1 MTELPAEVLRSPA
14 MRRALAARDVAA
26 VFRLLTEAGIAQ
38 RRIAELTGMGAS
50 EVSEVLAGRQVQ
62 SVAVLERIAAGLGV
76 PRGWMGLAYAG
87 DRAPTS
93 PPAEEMDED
102 MKRRGFLAAASV
114 ALFNRP
120 ILGELLEIP
129 ARPETPTPLPSRLG
143 AADVAALRGL
153 TEMLR
158 TASRTY
164 GGQADT
170 IIAVAGRSDRLLSI
184 PASELTTRAMTSAV
198 AELHIVAGRAAFD
211 SRLDDSARYHF
222 RQGLDLAASVDDT
235 YWKATAIWSAARL
248 TGERGHPGDALKLL
262 QLAEIALADLPERH
276 PWAPI
281 LAGWVRGE
289 SALALAQTGHT
300 EQARRELARARQRL
314 EDAAPDAD
322 SQATTDSIA
331 ALIELRLSDLD
342 AAERSAVT
350 AVRLR
355 QGSTNRREAVSADIT
370 LATIHVRSGERHS
383 SELAQRAIG
392 GVAALPGS
400 GLVRDRLA
408 PLEAALA
415 ARSDGDSRELVRE
428 ARALRTGQQL

>member
-1 MTELPAEVLRSPA
+1 MPEVATEVLPSRA
-14 MRRALAARDVAA
+14 MRRSLAARDIAA
-26 VFRLLTEAGIAQ
+26 VFRLLTEAGISQ

-50 EVSEVLAGRQVQ
+50 EVSEVLSGRQVQ

-102 MKRRGFLAAASV
+102 MKRRAFLAAASV

-129 ARPETPTPLPSRLG
+129 ARAETPTPLPSRLG
-143 AADVAALRGL
+143 VADVAALRGL
-153 TEMLR
+153 TDTLR

-170 IIAVAGRSDRLLSI
+170 ISAVAGRSDRLLSI

-222 RQGLDLAASVDDT
+222 RQGLDFAASVDDT

-262 QLAEIALADLPERH
+262 QLAEIAGRSTRAPPVGAH
-276 PWAPI
+276 PGGVGTRRIRARPGSDGTHR
-281 LAGWVRGE
+281 AGAAGVDQ
-289 SALALAQTGHT
+289 SQTAAGRRC
-300 EQARRELARARQRL
+300 ARR
-314 EDAAPDAD
+314 
-322 SQATTDSIA
+322 
-331 ALIELRLSDLD
+331 
-342 AAERSAVT
+342 
-350 AVRLR
+350 
-355 QGSTNRREAVSADIT
+355 G
-370 LATIHVRSGERHS
+370 
-383 SELAQRAIG
+383 
-392 GVAALPGS
+392 
-400 GLVRDRLA
+400 
-408 PLEAALA
+408 
-415 ARSDGDSRELVRE
+415 
-428 ARALRTGQQL
+428 